1 MPNTLCLHWPT
12 TEPGSEASR
21 YAHALETRLR
31 QLGVILTGDNAH
43 CLELA
48 PLGFLTDPAKSEPP
62 LVSNLAPLMD
72 AAGGALACRPDPAL
86 ITVLAFSDTLD
97 ESESHLLGEVCAELA
112 RLAPYPVRFVV
123 VSTAKSTTGAA
134 SLGVGLSRCAIDDPE
149 LPRLLLAADAALAS
163 GDWPRQNL
171 LSAVCMGIPAVVR
184 WPEASQPAPAE
195 LGLAVSGATP
205 QQLAGLLLLLIIEP
219 GVRRKVLDAQE
230 ALRQSQRPEAQ
241 LRQVAGWLA
250 AQGVP
255 APQSFV
261 IMSDEESRQT
271 AAQAFRVEGVFDSS
285 YSLAIVNRRLAL
297 ALQDEG
303 ETVSLYSY
311 EQGDDPQPAWHGLE
325 APDRL
330 QAMWT
335 LGQVPCHPAVS
346 LRNAWPPLVRDMR
359 ARRRVLASYAWE
371 ETSFPRAFAEEF
383 NLTLDLITVVS
394 NQTARFLRD
403 AGVHTPLAVVG
414 NGVDHLLDVQPQPLP
429 RPLPAVRFRF
439 LHVSSCFPRK
449 GVDVLLKAYGE
460 AFSADDDVA
469 LVIKT
474 FPNPH
479 NDVKAQL
486 ERCRHDHP
494 RYPQVELIEDD
505 WTPGQIAALYQHCH
519 ALVAPSRGEGFGL
532 PIAEAMLYGLPVIAT
547 GWGGHM
553 DFCSD
558 DTCWLIDYAPQLAQT
573 HLSQT
578 DSLWAEPSAD
588 HLGRLMKTL
597 SGLPAGTVAAKTV
610 RARQKVLNKY
620 TWRQVAARTRAALQA
635 VDARPGLTP
644 ALRVGWMTTWGSRC
658 GIAAYSQHL
667 VGAFSADELHI
678 FAPSGEDTDQG
689 DLPNVHRNW
698 ALEAANLDRVIADAR
713 KLALDA
719 LVVQFHWGFF
729 GLGALITLMREMR
742 TAGIRVVI
750 DFHNTRSAPVA
761 VAADEVV
768 QALASAERLL
778 VHTLDDMQRLK
789 VLGLSA
795 NLALFPLAVYPIA
808 QPTPAVVEAARQR
821 LGLQGRQIIAS
832 YGFLLPHK
840 GLLQLIEAMPALL
853 AKRRDVHLL
862 MVNALYSPERSGA
875 EHRRLLARI
884 TELDLGDRVTL
895 ITDFLPEKEC
905 VTLLKLADLVVF
917 PYQCTEESSSAAVR
931 MALVANRPT
940 AVTPLPIF
948 ADVAAAVSTLPGIDA
963 DSIATG
969 IESLLTAFKNPD
981 TQSAA
986 CARATSFVAER
997 DAALLSRRLR
1007 GLLLGA
1013 RNHVPVEVEPTC

>member
-1 MPNTLCLHWPT
+1 MPNTLRLHWPT

-31 QLGVILTGDNAH
+31 ELGVVLAGDNAD

-48 PLGFLTDPAKSEPP
+48 PLGFLGDPAKSTPP
-62 LVSNLAPLMD
+62 LVSNLTPLMD
-72 AAGGALACRPDPAL
+72 AAGGALACRPEPAL
-86 ITVLAFSDTLD
+86 ITVVAFSDNPD
-97 ESESHLLGEVCAELA
+97 DSESHLFGEVHAELA
-112 RLAPYPVRFVV
+112 KLAPYRVRFIVV
-123 VSTAKSTTGAA
+123 TTAKATTGAA
-134 SLGVGLSRCAIDDPE
+134 SFDVGLSHCAIDDPD

-163 GDWPRQNL
+163 ADWPRQNVL
-171 LSAVCMGIPAVVR
+171 LAACMGIPTVVR
-184 WPEASQPAPAE
+184 WAEASQPAPAE

-219 GVRRKVLDAQE
+219 GIRRKVLDAQE
-230 ALRQSQRPEAQ
+230 ELRQSQRPDVQ
-241 LRQVAGWLA
+241 RRQVAGWLV
-250 AQGVP
+250 AQGAPVP
-255 APQSFV
+255 
-261 IMSDEESRQT
+261 QT
-271 AAQAFRVEGVFDSS
+271 AAIAADEEARQAAARAFRVEGVFDSS

-311 EQGDDPQPAWHGLE
+311 EQGDDPQPAWRVVE
-325 APDRL
+325 AADRL
-330 QAMWT
+330 QVMWA
-335 LGQVPCHPAVS
+335 LGQLPCHPAVS
-346 LRNAWPPLVRDMR
+346 LRNAWPPVVRDMR
-359 ARRRVLASYAWE
+359 ARRRVIASYAWE
-371 ETSFPRAFAEEF
+371 ETSFPQAFAEEF

-394 NQTARFLRD
+394 NQTAHFLRD

-429 RPLPAVRFRF
+429 RPLPPARFRF

-460 AFSADDDVA
+460 AFSADDGVA

-486 ERCRHDHP
+486 ERCRHGNP
-494 RYPQVELIEDD
+494 RYPQVELIEED
-505 WTPGQIAALYQHCH
+505 WTPGQIAALYQNCH

-532 PIAEAMLYGLPVIAT
+532 PIAEAMLYALPVIVTA
-547 GWGGHM
+547 WGGHM
-553 DFCSD
+553 DFCRD

-578 DSLWAEPSAD
+578 DSLWAEPSAA
-588 HLGRLMKTL
+588 HLAKLMKTL
-597 SGLPAGTVAAKTV
+597 ASLPASTVSAKTA
-610 RARQKVLNKY
+610 RARETVLANY
-620 TWRQVAARTRAALQA
+620 TWRQVAARTRAALQE
-635 VDARPGLTP
+635 VDARPGLIP

-667 VGAFSADELHI
+667 VGAFSADQLHI
-678 FAPSGEDTDQG
+678 FAPLGEDTELG

-729 GLGALITLMREMR
+729 GLGALVTLMRDMR
-742 TAGIRVVI
+742 AAGIRVVI

-761 VAADEVV
+761 AAADEVV
-768 QALASAERLL
+768 HALASAERLL

-789 VLGLSA
+789 ALGLSA
-795 NLALFPLAVYPIA
+795 NVALFPLAVYPIA
-808 QPTPAVVEAARQR
+808 QPTPAAVEAARQR
-821 LGLQGRQIIAS
+821 LGLQGRQVVGS

-853 AKRRDVHLL
+853 AKCPDVHLL

-895 ITDFLPEKEC
+895 ITDFLPEEEC
-905 VTLLKLADLVVF
+905 VTLLKLANLVAF
-917 PYQCTEESSSAAVR
+917 PYQRTEESSSAAVR

-948 ADVAAAVSTLPGIDA
+948 ADVAAAVSTLPGTDA
-963 DSIATG
+963 GSLAAG
-969 IESLLTAFKNPD
+969 IESLLMALKNPD

-986 CARATSFVAER
+986 CARAASFVAER

-1007 GLLLGA
+1007 GLLRGA
-1013 RNHVPVEVEPTC
+1013 CNHVAVAAEPTC